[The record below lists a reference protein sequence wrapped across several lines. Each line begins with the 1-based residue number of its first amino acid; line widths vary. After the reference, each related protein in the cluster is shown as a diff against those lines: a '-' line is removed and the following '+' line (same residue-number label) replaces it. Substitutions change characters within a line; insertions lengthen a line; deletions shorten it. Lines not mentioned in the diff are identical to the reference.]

1 MYPFDCDGEAAEVE
15 DEVAVAVDADDIA
28 LVAAEGTG
36 EDAETDMV
44 AGETVEGVAEE
55 GNALGMRL
63 RHTHEGLHDGILD
76 GGRTAA
82 TAVEDKMVLGK
93 ILAEK
98 GLEVTDR
105 ALQEDETTDRR
116 LQSAPHSAL
125 PLLIFILIAVGLM
138 DEEGLPTRYGFLIN
152 TTFAYL

>member
-1 MYPFDCDGEAAEVE
+1 MALRTFHSHHLKLLAVYPFDCDGEAAEVE

-63 RHTHEGLHDGILD
+63 CHTHEGLHDGVLD
-76 GGRTAA
+76 GGGTAA
-82 TAVEDKMVLGK
+82 TAVKDEVVLWE

-98 GLEVTDR
+98 GLETAD
-105 ALQEDETTDRR
+105 
-116 LQSAPHSAL
+116 
-125 PLLIFILIAVGLM
+125 
-138 DEEGLPTRYGFLIN
+138 
-152 TTFAYL
+152 